1 MVSSIVG
8 KNISYRPCYRLYVVY
23 QPFYHYLAKPSMPC
37 PAPHPASQP
46 QIFCCAK
53 EQFKDA
59 VKAYGVRGLASKL
72 GITPAYVSMVAGG
85 REP

>member
-1 MVSSIVG
+1 MLASGG
-8 KNISYRPCYRLYVVY
+8 KA
-23 QPFYHYLAKPSMPC
+23 YLVEQHQMTKLSMPC

-46 QIFCCAK
+46 QIVCCAK
-53 EQFKDA
+53 EQFKGA

-85 REP
+85 KRALTPALLTNRQ